1 MVTELLASKTPVVGF
16 TQYFLGA
23 VVFTLKHTRFSVLL
37 DITIV
42 AVDGSLKGPAKPRFV
57 YIAIR

>member
-1 MVTELLASKTPVVGF
+1 MVTELLASKTPVF
-16 TQYFLGA
+16 TLA

-42 AVDGSLKGPAKPRFV
+42 AVDGSLKGPAKPRFI
-57 YIAIR
+57 YIAI